1 MMKKCAIIL
10 FLFLFVSS
18 STFAAG
24 EQAGDFVPEAQ
35 TAVSADDQDSSSDP
49 NRARRYFKRT
59 TRNQSSPKSLPLVKR
74 VHPRSAARAGQRP
87 AAREAASV
95 GWVSKAPVAPG
106 LSKTSVYQKINV
118 YRI

>member
-1 MMKKCAIIL
+1 MKKSAIIL

-24 EQAGDFVPEAQ
+24 EQAGDFVPEPQ
-35 TAVSADDQDSSSDP
+35 TAVSADDKDSSSDA
-49 NRARRYFKRT
+49 NRARRHFKRP
-59 TRNQSSPKSLPLVKR
+59 TRGKSSPKSLPLVKLI
-74 VHPRSAARAGQRP
+74 HFRSAARVGQQPASGETASAG
-87 AAREAASV
+87 
-95 GWVSKAPVAPG
+95 WISKAPFTPG